1 MRSRCIPEVV
11 VEITYRFTLD
21 TGQTEFFGLRFTS
34 DTLEADWPL
43 PPELPDWTRLSF
55 LTCSHC
61 PFDVETTEYCPLAAR
76 LVDVIG
82 KLGHL
87 ISYDP
92 LLVEVQTEER
102 TISQRTT
109 AQRGVSSLLGLIIPT
124 SGCPYTAFFKPMAR
138 FHLPFS
144 SSDETFYRAAS
155 MFMLAQYFTH
165 DASERVDLHMT
176 GLSRIYADME
186 IVNLQL
192 VQRLKAATQAD
203 SSVNAVIILDLFA
216 KSMPFV
222 LEDRLEDFRHL
233 FLPFINRKE

>member
-1 MRSRCIPEVV
+1 
-11 VEITYRFTLD
+11 
-21 TGQTEFFGLRFTS
+21 
-34 DTLEADWPL
+34 
-43 PPELPDWTRLSF
+43 
-55 LTCSHC
+55 
-61 PFDVETTEYCPLAAR
+61 
-76 LVDVIG
+76 
-82 KLGHL
+82 
-87 ISYDP
+87 
-92 LLVEVQTEER
+92 
-102 TISQRTT
+102 
-109 AQRGVSSLLGLIIPT
+109 
-124 SGCPYTAFFKPMAR
+124 
-138 FHLPFS
+138 
-144 SSDETFYRAAS
+144 

-233 FLPFINRKE
+233 FLPFINLKT